1 MKFKSAVIIFSA
13 ALLSSLA
20 GLSAAL
26 AETPTSLGTFKDW
39 SAYSLSE
46 NGQLICF
53 AVASPEE
60 KLPNSVDHGDV
71 FFMVTNWSSQ
81 KVSGEPSVLTGYTFK
96 ENSKAV
102 VEVGSTKWEL
112 FTNNNGAWLRDR
124 GDEQALLNA
133 MRRGSSMRVKAT
145 SARGTA
151 TEYRIS
157 LSGITAAIN
166 QINSSC
172 S

>member
-1 MKFKSAVIIFSA
+1 MKLKSAKTI
-13 ALLSSLA
+13 
-20 GLSAAL
+20 LSALVIAGAGSTVAL
-26 AETPTSLGTFKDW
+26 ADTPKSLGTFKDW
-39 SAYSLSE
+39 SAYSLTD
-46 NGQLICF
+46 NGELVCF
-53 AVASPEE
+53 VVTSPEE
-60 KLPNSVDHGDV
+60 KLPNNVNHGDV
-71 FFMVTNWSSQ
+71 FFMVTNWTGQ
-81 KVSGEPSVLTGYTFK
+81 NVSGEPSVLTGYSFK

-112 FTNNNGAWLRDR
+112 FTKSNGAWLSDR
-124 GDEQALLNA
+124 GDEQTLISA
-133 MRRGSSMRVKAT
+133 MKRGNSMRVKAT